1 MLYYFLKKLYRI
13 AINLFT
19 KWLAYFDKND
29 KIELQSASKKENPN
43 AKLFISCGGFI
54 E

>member
-1 MLYYFLKKLYRI
+1 MTDLL
-13 AINLFT
+13 A
-19 KWLAYFDKND
+19 KWRGHFNKDD
-29 KIELQSASKKENPN
+29 ETESQPTPKKENPN